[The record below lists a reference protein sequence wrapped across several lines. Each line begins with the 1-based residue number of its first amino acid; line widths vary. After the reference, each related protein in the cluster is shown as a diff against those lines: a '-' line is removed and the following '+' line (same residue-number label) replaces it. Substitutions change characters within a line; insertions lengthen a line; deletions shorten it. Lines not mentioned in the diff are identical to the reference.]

1 MEIVLSWLFDI
12 FRVDVRRE
20 EQPAWLDDSRHQG
33 IVNDSGFLGG
43 IMGWRRAA
51 WIRARSG

>member
-1 MEIVLSWLFDI
+1 MEIVLSWLFFI
-12 FRVDVRRE
+12 CRVGVRRE

-33 IVNDSGFLGG
+33 IGNDSGFLGG